1 MQEQFSSTP
10 RPAKPATRSVPV
22 SVPIPAVIE
31 VVELPDRQQRQL
43 DALRVHINNLL
54 ADQWLIASRNPLT
67 LQRGEQV
74 CYVLHGM
81 LVSDG
86 LV

>member
-1 MQEQFSSTP
+1 MQKQLSSLP
-10 RPAKPATRSVPV
+10 RAAKSATRHVLVPP
-22 SVPIPAVIE
+22 PIPGVIE
-31 VVELPDRQQRQL
+31 VVELPDRQQRHL
-43 DALRVHINNLL
+43 DALRVHINELL

-67 LQRGEQV
+67 LRRGQQV

-81 LVSDG
+81 LVSEG

>member
-1 MQEQFSSTP
+1 MQEQLSSTP
-10 RPAKPATRSVPV
+10 RPAKSVTRNIPA

-31 VVELPDRQQRQL
+31 VVELPDRQQRHL
-43 DALRVHINNLL
+43 DALRLHIDDLL
-54 ADQWLIASRNPLT
+54 ADQWRIASRNPLT
-67 LQRGEQV
+67 LQRGEQR